1 LQWFKS
7 YLSDRKKFVVMG
19 DCKSEVGVVLSGV
32 PQVSVLGPLLITY
45 KYLLFFH
52 LANFKNT
59 WFNFHFYADDT
70 HLYMF
75 KT

>member
-1 LQWFKS
+1 MSFMKLKSPYSLSLHWKSLEFLILQWFKS

-45 KYLLFFH
+45 K
-52 LANFKNT
+52 
-59 WFNFHFYADDT
+59 
-70 HLYMF
+70 
-75 KT
+75 